1 MRIDLVGAFK
11 YILLIVVEYISMY
24 LRWAN
29 D

>member
-1 MRIDLVGAFK
+1 MKIDLLGAFK

>member
-1 MRIDLVGAFK
+1 MRIDLLGAFK

-29 D
+29 E